1 MKVVRPISVST
12 SVEARSPE
20 VFEFLAVLA
29 NHERFLDHFL
39 VDWEFSGP
47 AGGVGAKAR
56 ARQNAPGG
64 QDRTEFEVI
73 EVDDGRRIV
82 EDGLGAKDKH
92 DTHKRHTRG
101 TYTLTETSGG
111 GTKIEFELE
120 WLQAS
125 RAERMIPPMTRTFT
139 RRSLAKA
146 MRRLRKLLDSN

>member
-1 MKVVRPISVST
+1 MKVVRPVSVST
-12 SVEARSPE
+12 TVQAPPSD
-20 VFEFLAVLA
+20 VFEFLAVLS

-47 AGGVGAKAR
+47 PRGVGARAR

-73 EVDDGRRIV
+73 EADDGRRIV

-111 GTKIEFELE
+111 GTEIEFELE
-120 WLQAS
+120 WLEAS

-139 RRSLAKA
+139 RRSLSKA
-146 MRRLRKLLDSN
+146 MRRLRKLLNGS

>member
-1 MKVVRPISVST
+1 VKAVRPISVST
-12 SVEARSPE
+12 SVEAPPSE

-47 AGGVGAKAR
+47 ARGVGAKAR

-92 DTHKRHTRG
+92 GAHKRHTRG

-120 WLQAS
+120 WLRAS
-125 RAERMIPPMTRTFT
+125 RAERMIPPLTGAFM
-139 RRSLAKA
+139 RRSLAKG
-146 MRRLRKLLDSN
+146 MRRLRKLLDGK